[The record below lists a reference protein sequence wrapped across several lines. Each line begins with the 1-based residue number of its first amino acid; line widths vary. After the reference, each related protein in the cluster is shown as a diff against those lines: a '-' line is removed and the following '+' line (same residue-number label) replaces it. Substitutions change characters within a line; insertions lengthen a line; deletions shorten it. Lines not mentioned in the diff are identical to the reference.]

1 MQAGPIT
8 PAPLAE
14 PRPAGWRNELVALT
28 RLATPLVAA
37 NLLQMAVA
45 AVDVIFLG
53 RLGTLEL
60 AAATMGVFLFTL
72 LLYAVIGLTSAAA
85 PLIAAEL
92 GQRAHAVREVR
103 RSVRMA
109 LWVGVA
115 AALLVMA
122 VLANGERLLL
132 LADQDPRVARQAGRF
147 LDILLW
153 AVIPGV
159 VAGVLRT
166 VAAAL
171 GRPGWAFAVTGL
183 ALALSI
189 LVNWLLVFGNA
200 GFPRLGL
207 EGSAIASVVST
218 AGMVLAYLLIFVA
231 DRRLR
236 RYRLFGRWWRPEW
249 SRAREIVRLGV
260 PIMLTWLFEGALF
273 GGAAILM
280 GLIGVTEVAAHAV
293 ALNIAAVAFQV
304 PFGVAQAATIRVGLA
319 YGARDA
325 EWVARAGRTAL
336 ALGIGFMGVSAV
348 AMWLAPRLFI
358 SAYIDV
364 DAPQNVAVVPLALQY
379 LAVAAVFQLVDG
391 AQAVAAG
398 VLRGVQDTRVPM
410 LVALFGYWVVGF
422 GTAAVLGFT
431 TTLAGTGIWIGL
443 AAGLLVVSVL
453 LLWRWSARERL
464 GLLGPRP
471 AWKKG
476 SEKRPRPH

>member
-1 MQAGPIT
+1 MHAGPTT
-8 PAPLAE
+8 PAPLDE
-14 PRPAGWRNELVALT
+14 PRPAGWRDELVALT
-28 RLATPLVAA
+28 RLASPLVAA

-45 AVDVIFLG
+45 AVDVIFVG

-60 AAATMGVFLFTL
+60 AAATMGVFLFNL

-115 AALLVMA
+115 ASLLVMA

-132 LADQDPRVARQAGRF
+132 LADQDPRVAMQAGRF
-147 LDILLW
+147 LDILLL

-171 GRPGWAFAVTGL
+171 GRPGWAFVVTGL
-183 ALALSI
+183 ALGLSV

-218 AGMVLAYLLIFVA
+218 AGMLVAYLMIFA
-231 DRRLR
+231 IDRRLR

-319 YGARDA
+319 FGARDA
-325 EWVARAGRTAL
+325 DWVARAGHTAL
-336 ALGIGFMGVSAV
+336 ALGIGFMGVSAF

-364 DAPQNVAVVPLALQY
+364 DAAQNAAVVPLALRY

-398 VLRGVQDTRVPM
+398 ALRGVQDTRVPM

-422 GTAAVLGFT
+422 GTAAVLGFAT
-431 TTLAGTGIWIGL
+431 PLAGTGIWIGL

-453 LLWRWSARERL
+453 LLWRWSARDRL
-464 GLLGPRP
+464 GLLRPRP
-471 AWKKG
+471 A
-476 SEKRPRPH
+476 

>member
-1 MQAGPIT
+1 MHPGPTT
-8 PAPLAE
+8 PAPLDE
-14 PRPAGWRNELVALT
+14 PRPTGWRDELFALS
-28 RLATPLVAA
+28 RLAGPLVAA

-53 RLGTLEL
+53 RIGTLEL
-60 AAATMGVFLFTL
+60 AASTMGVFLFNL

-109 LWVGVA
+109 LWVGVGA
-115 AALLVMA
+115 SLVIMA
-122 VLANGERLLL
+122 ILANGERLLL
-132 LADQDPRVARQAGRF
+132 LADQDLRVAVSAGRF
-147 LDILLW
+147 LDILLL
-153 AVIPGV
+153 ATIPGV

-171 GRPGWAFAVTGL
+171 GRPGWAFVVTGL
-183 ALALSI
+183 ALVLSI

-218 AGMVLAYLLIFVA
+218 TGMVAAYLLIFFT

-319 YGARDA
+319 FGAQDA
-325 EWVARAGRTAL
+325 VWVARAGRTAL
-336 ALGIGFMGVSAV
+336 SLGIGFMGVSAI

-364 DAPQNVAVVPLALQY
+364 DATQNAAVVSLALQY

-398 VLRGVQDTRVPM
+398 VLRGLQDTRVPM
-410 LVALFGYWVVGF
+410 LVALFGYWVIGF
-422 GTAAVLGFT
+422 GTAAALGFGT
-431 TTLAGTGIWIGL
+431 RLAGAGIWIGL
-443 AAGLLVVSVL
+443 AAGLLAVSVL
-453 LLWRWSARERL
+453 LLWRWHARDRL
-464 GLLGPRP
+464 GLLRSRS
-471 AWKKG
+471 A
-476 SEKRPRPH
+476 

>member
-1 MQAGPIT
+1 VHAASTT
-8 PAPLAE
+8 PAPLVE
-14 PRPAGWRNELVALT
+14 PRPAGWQGELLALT

-45 AVDVIFLG
+45 AVDVIFVG

-60 AAATMGVFLFTL
+60 AAATMGVFLFNL
-72 LLYAVIGLTSAAA
+72 LLYAMIGLTSAAA

-109 LWVGVA
+109 MWVGIA
-115 AALLVMA
+115 GALVVMV

-132 LADQDPRVARQAGRF
+132 LADQDPRVAVRAGHF
-147 LDILLW
+147 LDILLI
-153 AVIPGV
+153 AAIPGV
-159 VAGVLRT
+159 LAGVLRT
-166 VAAAL
+166 AAAAL
-171 GRPGWAFAVTGL
+171 GRAGWAFAVTGL

-207 EGSAIASVVST
+207 EGSAIASVVSLS
-218 AGMVLAYLLIFVA
+218 GMALAYLLIVLL
-231 DRRLR
+231 DPKLR
-236 RYRLFGRWWRPEW
+236 RYRLLGRWWRAEW

-319 YGARDA
+319 FGAGDHA
-325 EWVARAGRTAL
+325 WVARAGRTAL
-336 ALGIGFMGVSAV
+336 GLGIGFMGVSAIV
-348 AMWLAPRLFI
+348 MWLAPRFFI
-358 SAYIDV
+358 SAYIDA
-364 DAPQNVAVVPLALQY
+364 DAPRNAVVVVLALQY

-422 GTAAVLGFT
+422 GTAAALGFGT
-431 TTLAGTGIWIGL
+431 KLAGTGIWIGL

-453 LLWRWSARERL
+453 LLWRWHARVRL
-464 GLLGPRP
+464 GLLAPRT
-471 AWKKG
+471 G
-476 SEKRPRPH
+476 

>member
-1 MQAGPIT
+1 MHAASTT
-8 PAPLAE
+8 PAPLVE
-14 PRPAGWRNELVALT
+14 PRPAGWQGELLALT

-45 AVDVIFLG
+45 AVDVIFVG

-60 AAATMGVFLFTL
+60 AAATMGVFLFNL
-72 LLYAVIGLTSAAA
+72 LLYAMIGLTSAAA

-109 LWVGVA
+109 MWVGVA
-115 AALLVMA
+115 GALVVMV

-132 LADQDPRVARQAGRF
+132 LADQDPRVAVRAGHF
-147 LDILLW
+147 LDILLL
-153 AVIPGV
+153 AAIPGV
-159 VAGVLRT
+159 LAGVLRT
-166 VAAAL
+166 AAAAL
-171 GRPGWAFAVTGL
+171 GRAGWAFAVTGL

-207 EGSAIASVVST
+207 EGSAIASVVSLS
-218 AGMVLAYLLIFVA
+218 GMALAYLLIVLL
-231 DRRLR
+231 DPKLR
-236 RYRLFGRWWRPEW
+236 RYRLLGRWWRAEW

-319 YGARDA
+319 FGAGDHA
-325 EWVARAGRTAL
+325 WVARAGRTAL
-336 ALGIGFMGVSAV
+336 GLGIGFMGVSAV
-348 AMWLAPRLFI
+348 AMWLAPRFFI
-358 SAYIDV
+358 SAYVDV
-364 DAPQNVAVVPLALQY
+364 DAAQNAAVVPLAMQY

-422 GTAAVLGFT
+422 GTAAVLGFGT
-431 TTLAGTGIWIGL
+431 ALAGTGIWIGL

-464 GLLGPRP
+464 GLLIPRP
-471 AWKKG
+471 A
-476 SEKRPRPH
+476 

>member
-1 MQAGPIT
+1 MHAGPTT
-8 PAPLAE
+8 PSPLDE
-14 PRPAGWRNELVALT
+14 PRPTGWRDELFALS
-28 RLATPLVAA
+28 RLAGPLVAA

-53 RLGTLEL
+53 RIGTLEL
-60 AAATMGVFLFTL
+60 AASTMGVFLFNL

-115 AALLVMA
+115 ASLVIMA
-122 VLANGERLLL
+122 ILANGERLLL
-132 LADQDPRVARQAGRF
+132 LADQDPRVAASAGRF
-147 LDILLW
+147 LDILLL
-153 AVIPGV
+153 ATIPGV

-171 GRPGWAFAVTGL
+171 GRPGWAFVVTGL
-183 ALALSI
+183 ALVLSI

-218 AGMVLAYLLIFVA
+218 TGMVAAYLLIFFT

-249 SRAREIVRLGV
+249 PRARDIVRLGM

-319 YGARDA
+319 FGAQDA
-325 EWVARAGRTAL
+325 VWVARAGRTAL
-336 ALGIGFMGVSAV
+336 SLGIGFMGVSAI

-364 DAPQNVAVVPLALQY
+364 DAAQNAAVVPLALRY

-398 VLRGVQDTRVPM
+398 VLRGLQDTRVPM
-410 LVALFGYWVVGF
+410 LVALFGYWVIGF
-422 GTAAVLGFT
+422 GTAAALGFGT
-431 TTLAGTGIWIGL
+431 ALAGTGIWIGL
-443 AAGLLVVSVL
+443 AAGLSAVSVL
-453 LLWRWSARERL
+453 LLWRWRARERL
-464 GLLGPRP
+464 GLL
-471 AWKKG
+471 
-476 SEKRPRPH
+476 RPRSV